1 MNFEGVVVHWVVGDG
16 DFIELSGWLVDK
28 EEGLFILGD
37 HYPEDRNYPDRV
49 KIKNGNIIYPILAS
63 VASFGGGWSLLF
75 YRAKICGYMSGGDA
89 PEIRAL
95 SISVQADRSS
105 EEFKEIDICDAVVEG
120 YVSRLGD
127 YDFSGR
133 PDPTRDWLD
142 RF

>member
-1 MNFEGVVVHWVVGDG
+1 MVSKRYLMQGVAGEG
-16 DFIELSGWLVDK
+16 DFVELSGWLIDR
-28 EEGLFILGD
+28 EEGLFIFGD
-37 HYPEDRNYPDRV
+37 NYPEDRNCPDRV
-49 KIKNGNIIYPILAS
+49 KIKNGNVIYPILAS

-105 EEFKEIDICDAVVEG
+105 EEFKEVDICDAVVEG